1 MKKAIRF
8 CAAALAAAAV
18 FLSACSART
27 PISADDFQK
36 KAEALGYTVAA
47 DASNSAGAQS
57 YLSAVKSG
65 TDTQISFLLFPDESA
80 AQEQYE
86 TMKGD
91 IAEESSPGSVDTA
104 TYNKYVAQKGEL
116 YYTVVRMDDTVL
128 YCKGTVAKKD
138 EIDGFVSAIKY

>member
-1 MKKAIRF
+1 MKKTIRS
-8 CAAALAAAAV
+8 CAALLAAAAV

-36 KAEALGYTVAA
+36 KAEALGYTVAVGT
-47 DASNSAGAQS
+47 SNSTGAQS
-57 YLSAVKSG
+57 SLNAVKSDS
-65 TDTQISFLLFPDESA
+65 DTQILFLLFSDESS

-86 TMKGD
+86 TMKTD
-91 IAEESSPGSVDTA
+91 IAAESGPGSVDSA

-116 YYTVVRMDDTVL
+116 YYTVVRMDGTVL

-138 EIDGFVSAIKY
+138 EIDSFVSAIKY